1 MGVVVKRVLR
11 VSKVF
16 CASLDQRKGTLGEVR
31 AERGDV
37 LELKPLM
44 KHR

>member
-1 MGVVVKRVLR
+1 MGAVVKRVLR
-11 VSKVF
+11 VSREF
-16 CASLDQRKGTLGEVR
+16 YASLDQRKGTLGEVR